1 MLKWVVFV
9 VRGKK
14 TGVKSN
20 NIGTVLSLQ
29 KRNQINEDRNI
40 LSDIQHNKKI
50 ENNKIDIKIKSVTT
64 AVEALRRNIRNHTPD
79 PDLEDAQR
87 QILLSAL
94 SSLKEP

>member
-1 MLKWVVFV
+1 M

-50 ENNKIDIKIKSVTT
+50 ENNKIDI
-64 AVEALRRNIRNHTPD
+64 EN
-79 PDLEDAQR
+79 
-87 QILLSAL
+87 
-94 SSLKEP
+94 

>member
-1 MLKWVVFV
+1 MVVFV

-14 TGVKSN
+14 TGVKIN

-50 ENNKIDIKIKSVTT
+50 ENKSVTT
-64 AVEALRRNIRNHTPD
+64 AIEALRRNIRNHTPD